1 MSDLRVYL
9 SSTYSDLRE
18 YRQAAIEIIRRLGLS
33 VVALEHFGT
42 AESPPLQASLRA
54 VDSADIVVVLVAHRL
69 GVVPEEVGKSLVEME
84 YERALEAGKPILCF
98 VLDANQPWPP
108 ALIDTNYAQ
117 VEQFRKRIA
126 QTHRA
131 GVFTT
136 PDDLAVKIAAALAQY
151 SRIRTLAVPESTAE
165 KPQVGSEGVAP
176 PSSEQVLAELRTLRA
191 DFAVLQQL
199 VADSLRRQPFEAP
212 AAMSGRTPAEF
223 LGAAAP
229 AEPRTCFVVMPY
241 SQDWSS
247 AVEKIILEA
256 CTLVGLDFEIAK
268 NMPGRFIP
276 NDIWRGITRAGVL
289 VADLSGANANVAY
302 EVGLADV
309 LGKQIILIG
318 QDSEVPFDFQAQ
330 RLIRYQ
336 NSLPGSLTLREELE
350 SRLRRYCES
359 IADARDA

>member
-9 SSTYSDLRE
+9 SSTLSDLRE
-18 YRQAAIEIIRRLGLS
+18 YRQAAIDVIRQLGLG
-33 VVALEHFGT
+33 VVLLEQFG
-42 AESPPLQASLRA
+42 AADSPPLEASLRA

-69 GVVPEEVGKSLVEME
+69 GVVPAEVGKSLVEVE
-84 YERALEAGKPILCF
+84 YERALQAGKPVLCF
-98 VLDANQPWPP
+98 VLDEDQPWPP
-108 ALIDTNYAQ
+108 ALIDSNYSQ
-117 VEQFRKRIA
+117 VEQFRKRLA
-126 QTHRA
+126 EGHLVGT
-131 GVFTT
+131 FTT
-136 PDDLAVKIAAALAQY
+136 PADLAIKIAAALAQY
-151 SRIRTLAVPESTAE
+151 SRGRPLTLPEPIPE
-165 KPQVGSEGVAP
+165 GPQAGSEGMAP
-176 PSSEQVLAELRTLRA
+176 PSNNTVLAELRQLRA
-191 DFAVLQQL
+191 ELAFLQQL
-199 VADSLRRQPFEAP
+199 VADSLRRQPQGTPE
-212 AAMSGRTPAEF
+212 SRNDRSPAEF
-223 LGAAAP
+223 LGAPLP
-229 AEPRTCFVVMPY
+229 AEPRSCFVVMPY

-256 CTLVGLDFEIAK
+256 CTSAGLDFEIAK

-350 SRLRRYCES
+350 SRLRRYCKGIS
-359 IADARDA
+359 DARDA